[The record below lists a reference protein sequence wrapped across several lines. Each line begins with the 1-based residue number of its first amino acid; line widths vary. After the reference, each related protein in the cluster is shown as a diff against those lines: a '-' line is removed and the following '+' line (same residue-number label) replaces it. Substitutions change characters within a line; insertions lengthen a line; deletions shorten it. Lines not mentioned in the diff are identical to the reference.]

1 MWPPRGALGLVQG
14 CAVGGLV
21 VMAFLLGRLSV
32 REGGRQPLAAAA
44 SSPPKTCGSNKAKG
58 FAAWQGTTP
67 WSLNAS
73 LTEPGFGGQPRRADR
88 MLDERLAAIPTTTRG
103 SINTPR
109 GLSTTPRG
117 SINTPRGLST
127 TPRGF
132 ATRPRGL
139 RATARGLST
148 MPRGVRTTARGLS
161 TTSRGVRTTARGL
174 STMPRGVRTGPRGLL
189 KHPRVLATPPRRPQ
203 TTAAGIEPE
212 PYSRGRPQSLPQGY
226 SESLRGPLRLPSTG
240 RGVKRVNLAPAWLG
254 DTYGEEE
261 TYTHSQCPDGVRARV
276 RHVAWLAPLFEARV
290 PVLMWNEHAEWGAT
304 RARLAPHL
312 APHGWK
318 NVSLAVIQDA
328 LSVLDSPANRYLFDA
343 ARATGGHGVTPAPR
357 GHGVTPAPRGHGV
370 TPTPGGLCVRCAVVG
385 SAPALRGSGLGP
397 EIDRHDH
404 VFRLRGVPTRDS
416 ARDLGSRTSFL
427 TLASGSSSGS
437 TMDSASHGPPEMRLV
452 VIPDDARDYAMLHDV
467 ITHSPGHSQWLSAL
481 LGANATAG
489 SFKLLH
495 PDFVRY
501 LRNRLLPSRALST
514 NARWVYR
521 PSTAAVQ
528 LLLALHTCD
537 QVSAYGYATRGYA
550 RHPARLL
557 HDTSLSH
564 LVLYVRHDARI
575 EARLWQRLQC
585 EGLLRIHTGGQR
597 GAHVGPTRGITR
609 GTTWGPHGVH
619 TGSTRGPR
627 RAHKGIA

>member
-357 GHGVTPAPRGHGV
+357 GHGVTPVPRGHGVTPAPRGHGVTPAPRGHGVTPAPRGHGV

-437 TMDSASHGPPEMRLV
+437 TMDSASHGPPALRAARSERHRRELQAAAPGLRALPAQQATPV
-452 VIPDDARDYAMLHDV
+452 ASSEHERALGLPAIHRRSAAAARPAHLRPGVGLRVRDARLRA
-467 ITHSPGHSQWLSAL
+467 PPSAP
-481 LGANATAG
+481 AARHVAQ
-489 SFKLLH
+489 
-495 PDFVRY
+495 P
-501 LRNRLLPSRALST
+501 PRALRASRR
-514 NARWVYR
+514 AHRG
-521 PSTAAVQ
+521 AA
-528 LLLALHTCD
+528 LAAPP
-537 QVSAYGYATRGYA
+537 VRGPPA
-550 RHPARLL
+550 HP
-557 HDTSLSH
+557 H
-564 LVLYVRHDARI
+564 
-575 EARLWQRLQC
+575 
-585 EGLLRIHTGGQR
+585 GGPTGGPR
-597 GAHVGPTRGITR
+597 GAHTGDHKGNHMGSTR
-609 GTTWGPHGVH
+609 GPHGVH
-619 TGSTRGPR
+619 TGST
-627 RAHKGIA
+627 